1 MNLSAPTLPVW
12 VIAVILG
19 GIGILS
25 KLTVI
30 PSVTPY
36 AFWLVV
42 IGFLLLVL
50 GTLLKKL

>member
-1 MNLSAPTLPVW
+1 MNLSVPTVPVW

-36 AFWLVV
+36 AFWLVT

-50 GTLLKKL
+50 GTLLKEM